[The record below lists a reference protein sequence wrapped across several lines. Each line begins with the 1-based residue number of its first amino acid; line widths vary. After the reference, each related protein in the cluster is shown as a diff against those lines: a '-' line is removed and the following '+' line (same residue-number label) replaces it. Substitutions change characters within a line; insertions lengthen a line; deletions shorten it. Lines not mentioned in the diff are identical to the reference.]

1 MVASI
6 ASDLYY
12 AVVVPIMSLWGLS
25 GFWMTIV
32 IMGTLFLFIGYRT
45 WVSLLFTPIVS
56 FLVSEIEV
64 PDHDWA
70 IVIYFQ
76 KAVLSFY
83 STLVIT
89 VLLYLVDK
97 AVRKHNRKKYRQ
109 RLRRRR
115 RNRAQRQIASTFF
128 SE

>member
-32 IMGTLFLFIGYRT
+32 IMGTVFLFIGYRL
-45 WVSLLFTPIVS
+45 WVSLLFTPIIS
-56 FLVSEIEV
+56 YLVSEIEV

-70 IVIYFQ
+70 AVIYFQ
-76 KAVLSFY
+76 KAVISFY

-89 VLLYLVDK
+89 VLLFFIDK

-109 RLRRRR
+109 RLRQRRN
-115 RNRAQRQIASTFF
+115 NRAQG
-128 SE
+128 